1 MARRT
6 VDLFCGCGGLTTGL
20 AQAGFDVVAGVDGW
34 KDAIT
39 IYKANHESE
48 NHDCIHFDLSDVEG
62 TIELVSKYRPFLI
75 AGGPPCQDFS
85 SAGHREEGDRA
96 DLTVKYA
103 RVISGVK
110 PVAFIMENVP
120 RAALS
125 AAFAQAKSILS
136 EAGYGLSFAVLN
148 AAHHDVPQLRKRMF
162 LIGMLGEQ
170 DGFLEPSIQ
179 AGRSEKPMTVREYVR
194 KYLGEELDFDHYYRH
209 PRSYERRGVYSVDEP
224 SATIRGVNRPKSPTY
239 KPHANDTAEGPEV
252 KALTLAQRARIQTFR
267 ENYFDVPGVS
277 NAAKEQMV
285 GNAVPVNLARYVAD
299 RLRAYVEAKFFEVRA
314 DGVTEDLAERAK
326 AHTAEILALMERTG
340 KLLGDDVAT
349 YAQEIFEAF
358 VALEGEAVTVPA
370 DEWTARVLEFKTR
383 TDTLAA
389 TAGAQGTNVD
399 PDYREAAE

>member
-20 AQAGFDVVAGVDGW
+20 VQAGFDVVAGVDGW

-39 IYKANHESE
+39 VYKANHESE
-48 NHDCIHFDLSDVEG
+48 KHDCLVHDLSDVEG

-103 RVISGVK
+103 KVIAGVK

-125 AAFAQAKSILS
+125 AAFAQAKTILS

-148 AAHHDVPQLRKRMF
+148 AAHHGVPQLRKRMF

-170 DGFLEPSIQ
+170 DGFLDKSIK
-179 AGRSEKPMTVREYVR
+179 AGRSEKPMTVREF
-194 KYLGEELDFDHYYRH
+194 LIQQGEQPEFEHYYRH
-209 PRSYERRGVYSVDEP
+209 PRSYERRGVYSIDEP
-224 SATIRGVNRPKSPTY
+224 SATIRGVNRPKSATY
-239 KPHANDTAEGPEV
+239 NTHDNDTASGPEV
-252 KALTLAQRARIQTFR
+252 KALSLAQRAHIQTFR
-267 ENYFDVPGVS
+267 KNYFDVSGVS

-285 GNAVPVNLARYVAD
+285 GNAVPVNLAYYVAE
-299 RLRAYVEAKFFEVRA
+299 RLRTHIEAKFFEARS
-314 DGVTEDLAERAK
+314 DGLTAEVAEQAK
-326 AHTAEILALMERTG
+326 NHTAEILALMENTG
-340 KLLGDDVAT
+340 KPFGGDVAT
-349 YAQEIFEAF
+349 HAQEIFEAF
-358 VALEGEAVTVPA
+358 AALQGETVSVPV
-370 DEWTARVLEFKTR
+370 DEWASRVLEFKAR
-383 TDTLAA
+383 ADKA
-389 TAGAQGTNVD
+389 TPAETAVGD
-399 PDYREAAE
+399 IEDDYREAAE